1 VSWAGKILQEL
12 GAFTVFVVESLV
24 WFTRRPFRLRQLI
37 DELEFI
43 GNQSIF
49 IVSLT
54 AVFTGAVF
62 AYQSWLAFVMV
73 GTDSLVG
80 ATVCLSLTRNLG
92 PVMTALVVTGRAG
105 AAMAAKIGIMRV
117 TEQID
122 ALEVMAVSPQQY
134 LVAPRLVAAWIAV
147 PLLVALFALVGN
159 LGGYFVA
166 IFVCGV
172 DSGIYIEKLKY
183 YMAPWDFYHGVI
195 KGSVFGFL
203 LAAIGC
209 YTGYRARNGVEGVGQ
224 ATNNAVVYAT
234 VTILILDYFL
244 SVLVPTG
251 VRVQ

>member
-1 VSWAGKILQEL
+1 
-12 GAFTVFVVESLV
+12 
-24 WFTRRPFRLRQLI
+24 
-37 DELEFI
+37 
-43 GNQSIF
+43 
-49 IVSLT
+49 
-54 AVFTGAVF
+54 
-62 AYQSWLAFVMV
+62 
-73 GTDSLVG
+73 
-80 ATVCLSLTRNLG
+80 
-92 PVMTALVVTGRAG
+92 
-105 AAMAAKIGIMRV
+105 
-117 TEQID
+117 
-122 ALEVMAVSPQQY
+122 
-134 LVAPRLVAAWIAV
+134 
-147 PLLVALFALVGN
+147 VALFALVGN